1 MNTNQKI
8 ILKDRGIKRSFF
20 PRKKLSL
27 PGLISHVTQ
36 RATGREP
43 LFLED
48 SDYLYMLKLIKRT
61 AEEFKLDVLAFAL
74 MTNHLHILF
83 FQNKDNLT
91 WAMHNL
97 FTRYGIYFNSK
108 YERKGHVFGSIFRQ
122 ASCFDKHYLLGIS
135 TYIHLN
141 PVRAG
146 IVQNY
151 SNYRWTTWRL
161 YCQDTDPVT
170 FVNWRFIL
178 SMINP
183 DCTLARN
190 RYRALLD
197 EVRGFKV
204 ANILEDKRVFGK
216 LGIWIKK
223 RYPGI
228 LKNGDNSQYGSLL
241 GEGYADDKELERIVV
256 SLREK
261 NRLRKPSDIKAR
273 IFLFEQLQARGYGI
287 DEIAEYLE
295 VSRATV
301 YRALNR
307 FKVE

>member
-1 MNTNQKI
+1 MNKNQKI
-8 ILKDRGIKRSFF
+8 VVKARGIKRFF
-20 PRKKLSL
+20 YPRKKLSL

-74 MTNHLHILF
+74 MTNHCHILF
-83 FQNKDNLT
+83 FQNEDNLT

-97 FTRYGIYFNSK
+97 FTRYGIYFNRK

-122 ASCFDKHYLLGIS
+122 AGCFDKHYLLGIS

-141 PVRAG
+141 PVRARL
-146 IVQNY
+146 VQNY
-151 SNYRWTTWRL
+151 SDYRWTTWRL

-183 DCTLARN
+183 DYTLARN
-190 RYRALLD
+190 RYRDLLD
-197 EVRGFKV
+197 AARRYKMGD
-204 ANILEDKRVFGK
+204 ILEDKRVFGK
-216 LGIWIKK
+216 LGLWIKK

-228 LKNGDNSQYGSLL
+228 LKYGDNSEWVGLL
-241 GEGYADDKELERIVV
+241 GEGYADDEKLEKIVA
-256 SLREK
+256 SLSEK
-261 NRLRKPSDIKAR
+261 KRLRKPSDIRAR
-273 IFLFEQLQARGYGI
+273 IFLFEQLQARGYGV
-287 DEIAEYLE
+287 DEIAEYSG
-295 VSRATV
+295 VSRATI
-301 YRALNR
+301 YRSLNILKR
-307 FKVE
+307 R

>member
-1 MNTNQKI
+1 MKNNQKI
-8 ILKDRGIKRSFF
+8 IIKAGGIRRSFH
-20 PRKKLSL
+20 PRKKLSF

-61 AEEFKLDVLAFAL
+61 AEEFNLDVLAFAL

-83 FQNKDNLT
+83 FQNEDNLT
-91 WAMHNL
+91 LAMHNL
-97 FTRYGIYFNSK
+97 FTRYGINFNSK

-122 ASCFDKHYLLGIS
+122 TSCFDKHYLLGIS

-146 IVQNY
+146 IVRNY
-151 SNYRWTTWRL
+151 SDYRWTTWRL

-170 FVNWRFIL
+170 FVNWRFVL

-183 DCTLARN
+183 DYTLARN

-197 EVRGFKV
+197 EARGFKAGNV
-204 ANILEDKRVFGK
+204 LEDKRVFGK

-228 LKNGDNSQYGSLL
+228 LKSGDNSEYRNLL
-241 GEGYADDKELERIVV
+241 GEGYADDEELESIVA

-261 NRLRKPSDIKAR
+261 DRLRNPSDIKAR
-273 IFLFEQLQARGYGI
+273 IFLFEQLQARGYGV
-287 DEIAEYLE
+287 DEIAEYSG

-301 YRALNR
+301 YRALNS
-307 FKVE
+307 